1 MLRRKITAV
10 SGYRMETWNI
20 VCVEFLTVTN
30 FISYDQIHQNI
41 IVWNV
46 IEQLLLVKHM
56 LILNC

>member
-1 MLRRKITAV
+1 MLCRKITAV
-10 SGYRMETWNI
+10 SGYRMETWKI

-46 IEQLLLVKHM
+46 IEQLLLVTWSD
-56 LILNC
+56 IC